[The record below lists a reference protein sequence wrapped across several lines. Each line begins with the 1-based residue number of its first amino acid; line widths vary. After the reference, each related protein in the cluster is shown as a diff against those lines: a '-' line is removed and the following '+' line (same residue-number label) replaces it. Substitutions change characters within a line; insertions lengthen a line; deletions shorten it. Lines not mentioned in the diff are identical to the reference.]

1 MITTGIKNGSRLVI
15 GDLTKGNAFEMYIE
29 KRFNWF
35 QKKMIGFC
43 FGIHVEDYSDKE
55 GENDGARKN

>member
-43 FGIHVEDYSDKE
+43 FWIHVEDYSDKE
-55 GENDGARKN
+55 